1 MRKKFYGSLMIL
13 SVFLAILILTDTSFA
28 QKRRTRTVSYSKGQ
42 IQQILK
48 RIEEKTDRFTKVF
61 DESLDDSRLNGS
73 RAEENYTDLAR
84 NLENETDELR
94 REFNRNDSYAEN
106 TPNVRSVV
114 NAATNVDRI
123 MKRRNF
129 GRQTENLWVSLRAD
143 INSLARIYRVPNIGS
158 SSYRVVSRENA
169 GSVQRNPRNPR
180 GRAYSKQQIEEI
192 IKKIEEG
199 TDAFTKRFD
208 ETLDDSRLN
217 GSRAEDNYTD
227 RARALEHAADE
238 LRREFDFNDPGGENR
253 ENAIKVLT
261 AASVVDRIM
270 KSRNY
275 GNQTEAAWLGLR
287 ADINSLAG
295 IYQIPAIGSKNYR

>member
-1 MRKKFYGSLMIL
+1 MIKKFYGSLTIL
-13 SVFLAILILTDTSFA
+13 SVISAILIFTDASFA
-28 QKRRTRTVSYSKGQ
+28 QRRRTRTISYSKGQ
-42 IQQILK
+42 VQQILK
-48 RIEEKTDRFTKVF
+48 RIEEKTDRFTKIF

-73 RAEENYTDLAR
+73 RVEDNYTDLTK
-84 NLENETDELR
+84 NLENQTDELR

-106 TPNVRSVV
+106 TPNVRSVI
-114 NAATNVDRI
+114 NAATDVDRI
-123 MKRRNF
+123 MRRRNF
-129 GRQTENLWVSLRAD
+129 GRQTENLWISLRAD
-143 INSLARIYRVPNIGS
+143 INSLARIYRVPYVGS
-158 SSYRVVSRENA
+158 SSYRIVSRGNA
-169 GSVQRNPRNPR
+169 GNIQRNPR
-180 GRAYSKQQIEEI
+180 GRTFSKQQIEDLL
-192 IKKIEEG
+192 KKIEEG

-253 ENAIKVLT
+253 ENAVKVLS
-261 AASVVDRIM
+261 AATVVDRIM
-270 KSRNY
+270 KSRNF

-295 IYQIPAIGSKNYR
+295 IYQIPAIGSKTYR

>member
-1 MRKKFYGSLMIL
+1 MRKKFYGSLTIL
-13 SVFLAILILTDTSFA
+13 SVFLAILMLTDTSFA
-28 QKRRTRTVSYSKGQ
+28 QRRRTRTVSYSKGQ
-42 IQQILK
+42 VEQILK
-48 RIEEKTDRFTKVF
+48 RIEEKADRFTKVF
-61 DESLDDSRLNGS
+61 DESLDDSRLDET
-73 RAEENYTDLAR
+73 RIEENYTDRAR

-94 REFNRNDSYAEN
+94 REFNRSDSYAEN
-106 TPNVRSVV
+106 APNVRSVV
-114 NAATNVDRI
+114 NAATDVDRI

-129 GRQTENLWVSLRAD
+129 GRQTENLWLSLRAD
-143 INSLARIYRVPNIGS
+143 INSLARIYRVPAISS
-158 SSYRVVSRENA
+158 SSYRVITRGNA
-169 GSVQRNPRNPR
+169 SSVQRNPRR
-180 GRAYSKQQIEEI
+180 QVFSKQQVKEL

-238 LRREFDFNDPGGENR
+238 LSREYDRSDPGGENR
-253 ENAIKVLT
+253 ENAIKVLN
-261 AASVVDRIM
+261 AATVVDRIM

-295 IYQIPAIGSKNYR
+295 IYQIPAVGSKNYR

>member
-1 MRKKFYGSLMIL
+1 MIKKFYGSLTIL
-13 SVFLAILILTDTSFA
+13 SVILAILIFTDASFA
-28 QKRRTRTVSYSKGQ
+28 QRRRTRTVSYSKGQ
-42 IQQILK
+42 VQQILK
-48 RIEEKTDRFTKVF
+48 RIEEKTDRFTKIF

-73 RAEENYTDLAR
+73 RAEDNYTDLTK
-84 NLENETDELR
+84 NLENQTDELR

-106 TPNVRSVV
+106 TPNVRSVI
-114 NAATNVDRI
+114 NAATDVDRI
-123 MKRRNF
+123 MRRRNF
-129 GRQTENLWVSLRAD
+129 GRQTENLWISLRAD
-143 INSLARIYRVPNIGS
+143 INSLARIYRVPNVGS
-158 SSYRVVSRENA
+158 SSYRIISRGNA
-169 GSVQRNPRNPR
+169 GNIQRNPR
-180 GRAYSKQQIEEI
+180 GRTFSKQQIEDLL
-192 IKKIEEG
+192 KKIEEG

-253 ENAIKVLT
+253 ENAVKVLS
-261 AASVVDRIM
+261 AATVVDRIM
-270 KSRNY
+270 KSRNF

-295 IYQIPAIGSKNYR
+295 IYQIPAIGSKTYR

>member
-1 MRKKFYGSLMIL
+1 MRKKIYGSLTIL
-13 SVFLAILILTDTSFA
+13 SVFLAILMLTDTSFA
-28 QKRRTRTVSYSKGQ
+28 QRRRTRTVSYSKGQ
-42 IQQILK
+42 IEQILK

-73 RAEENYTDLAR
+73 RAEDNYTDLAK
-84 NLENETDELR
+84 NLENQTDELR

-114 NAATNVDRI
+114 NAATDVDRI

-129 GRQTENLWVSLRAD
+129 GRQTENLWLGLRAD
-143 INSLARIYRVPNIGS
+143 INSLARIYRVPAISS
-158 SSYRVVSRENA
+158 SSYRVVSRGNA
-169 GSVQRNPRNPR
+169 GTVQRNPR
-180 GRAYSKQQIEEI
+180 GRAFSKQQVKEL

-227 RARALEHAADE
+227 RARDLEHAADE
-238 LRREFDFNDPGGENR
+238 LRREFDQNDPGGENR

-261 AASVVDRIM
+261 AATVVDRIM

-287 ADINSLAG
+287 ADINLLAG

>member
-1 MRKKFYGSLMIL
+1 MNRKFFKLLTFFT
-13 SVFLAILILTDTSFA
+13 VFSAILILANTGFA
-28 QKRRTRTVSYSKGQ
+28 QRRRTRTISYSKGQ
-42 IQQILK
+42 VEQVLK

-61 DESLDDSRLNGS
+61 DEALDDSRLNGS
-73 RAEENYTDLAR
+73 RREDNYTDLTK

-106 TPNVRSVV
+106 APNARSVI
-114 NAATNVDRI
+114 NAATDVDRV

-129 GRQTENLWVSLRAD
+129 GRQAESLWLNLRYD
-143 INSLARIYRVPNIGS
+143 FNTLARIYRLPSVGAA
-158 SSYRVVSRENA
+158 SYRGVSTGKVIYVE
-169 GSVQRNPRNPR
+169 RNPR
-180 GRAYSKQQIEEI
+180 GRAFSEQQVKDLL
-192 IKKIEEG
+192 KKIEEG

-227 RARALEHAADE
+227 RARDLEHAADE
-238 LRREFDFNDPGGENR
+238 LRREYDYKDPGGENR
-253 ENAIKVLT
+253 ENAIKVMR
-261 AASVVDRIM
+261 AATVVDRIM
-270 KSRNY
+270 KSRNF

-295 IYQIPAIGSKNYR
+295 IYQIPAIGSGNYR

>member
-1 MRKKFYGSLMIL
+1 MRKKFYGSLTIL
-13 SVFLAILILTDTSFA
+13 SVFLAILMLTDTSFA
-28 QKRRTRTVSYSKGQ
+28 QRRRTRTVSYSKGQ
-42 IQQILK
+42 VEQILK
-48 RIEEKTDRFTKVF
+48 RIEEKADRFTKVF
-61 DESLDDSRLNGS
+61 DESLDDSRLDET
-73 RAEENYTDLAR
+73 RIEENYTDRAR

-94 REFNRNDSYAEN
+94 REFNRSDSYAEN
-106 TPNVRSVV
+106 APNVRSVV
-114 NAATNVDRI
+114 NAATDVDRI
-123 MKRRNF
+123 MRRRNF
-129 GRQTENLWVSLRAD
+129 GRQTENLWLSLRAD
-143 INSLARIYRVPNIGS
+143 INSLARIYRVPAISS
-158 SSYRVVSRENA
+158 SSYRVITRGNA
-169 GSVQRNPRNPR
+169 SSVQRKPRR
-180 GRAYSKQQIEEI
+180 QVFSKQQVKEL

-238 LRREFDFNDPGGENR
+238 LSREYDRSDPGGENR
-253 ENAIKVLT
+253 ENAIKVLN
-261 AASVVDRIM
+261 AATVVDRIM

-295 IYQIPAIGSKNYR
+295 IYQIPAVGSKNYR

>member
-1 MRKKFYGSLMIL
+1 MIKKFYGSLTIL
-13 SVFLAILILTDTSFA
+13 SVISAILIFTDASFA
-28 QKRRTRTVSYSKGQ
+28 QRRRTRTISYSKGQ
-42 IQQILK
+42 VQQILK
-48 RIEEKTDRFTKVF
+48 RIEEKTDRFTKIF

-73 RAEENYTDLAR
+73 RVEDNYTDLTK
-84 NLENETDELR
+84 NLENQTDELR
-94 REFNRNDSYAEN
+94 REFDRNDSYAEN

-114 NAATNVDRI
+114 NAATDVDRI
-123 MKRRNF
+123 MRRRNF
-129 GRQTENLWVSLRAD
+129 GRQTENLWISLRAD
-143 INSLARIYRVPNIGS
+143 INSLARIYRVPNVGS
-158 SSYRVVSRENA
+158 SSYRIVSRGNA
-169 GSVQRNPRNPR
+169 GNISRNPR
-180 GRAYSKQQIEEI
+180 GRTFSKQQIEDLL
-192 IKKIEEG
+192 KKIEEG

-253 ENAIKVLT
+253 ENAVKVLS
-261 AASVVDRIM
+261 AATVVDRIM
-270 KSRNY
+270 KSRNF

-295 IYQIPAIGSKNYR
+295 IYQIPAIGSKTYR